1 MAAILSQFVNMIY
14 NIWSI
19 SDGCNYNVIRGH
31 HGSVSTVSICCRA
44 WWSTDAQHH
53 KHHSLRKRFTLY
65 VLKCFRK
72 HKTVF
77 ISFPMTETV
86 QRNEIISDG
95 KHWHIFY
102 IFILMSVINWERQ
115 EPGYSR
121 HTIDLTLQECTGFC
135 IEGLK
140 KSDLVY
146 EISIALVATW
156 LHYGHVKTV
165 FVRNVLYFHLTHW
178 GRVMHICVD
187 KLTTIGSDNGLSL
200 GRRQAIIW
208 TNAAILF
215 IGPLG
220 TNFGEILIEII
231 IFSLKKMRLKV

>member
-1 MAAILSQFVNMIY
+1 MTHWGRATHICVGNLTSISSDNGLSPDRCQAIIWPNAGILLIEPLETNFKDSFIHKNTFKNFVWKMAAILSQFVNMIY

-19 SDGCNYNVIRGH
+19 PDGCNYNVIRGH

-53 KHHSLRKRFTLY
+53 KHHHLRKRFTLY

-86 QRNEIISDG
+86 QRNEILSDG

-121 HTIDLTLQECTGFC
+121 HTFDLTLQECTGFS

-140 KSDLVY
+140 RAIWCMKLVLLWSQHDFITDTWEQCLSGMFY
-146 EISIALVATW
+146 ISI
-156 LHYGHVKTV
+156 
-165 FVRNVLYFHLTHW
+165 
-178 GRVMHICVD
+178 
-187 KLTTIGSDNGLSL
+187 
-200 GRRQAIIW
+200 
-208 TNAAILF
+208 
-215 IGPLG
+215 
-220 TNFGEILIEII
+220 
-231 IFSLKKMRLKV
+231 